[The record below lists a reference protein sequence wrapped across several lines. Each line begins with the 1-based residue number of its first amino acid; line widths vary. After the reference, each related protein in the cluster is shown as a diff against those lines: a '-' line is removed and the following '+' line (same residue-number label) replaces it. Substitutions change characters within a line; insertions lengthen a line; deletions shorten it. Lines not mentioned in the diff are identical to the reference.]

1 MDLYEDACKDTQK
14 KLVNMEKL
22 RTSRSIQQEKVF
34 KVLLTQIGW

>member
-22 RTSRSIQQEKVF
+22 RTSRSIQQDKALY
-34 KVLLTQIGW
+34 KINRIGW